1 MLKMIDSIF
10 DNKMKIKM
18 IYIEGHVKKLKEV
31 YYEF

>member
-18 IYIEGHVKKLKEV
+18 IYIKGYVKKLKEV
-31 YYEF
+31 YYGF